1 MNKPSEAY
9 FQTSML
15 ALSNFP
21 SQTTNEADSVMQG
34 NVRSIAVIRDLNL
47 AVSQLTNRL
56 TEISFDLRGE
66 AQRAIQWVS
75 SEAPQ
80 YWRYEQKLASQRLK
94 ETEDTLASMKAT
106 VGGRDKP
113 VATELEQRVAKI
125 RHRLQLCE
133 EKLQLCKRWHTEL
146 LRAAD
151 PLLAAASAVQQ
162 QAETELPTAAN
173 QLDRLIRALEQ
184 YAEVVPANTSSSN
197 SQNAEPAD
205 PNEPPTA
212 S

>member
-1 MNKPSEAY
+1 
-9 FQTSML
+9 ML

-34 NVRSIAVIRDLNL
+34 NVRSITVIRDLNL

-162 QAETELPTAAN
+162 QAETELPMAAN

-184 YAEVVPANTSSSN
+184 YAEVAPANTSSSN

-205 PNEPPTA
+205 PHEPPA
-212 S
+212 